1 MSTDNPAER
10 DDAGLTLVELLISL
24 FVGAVLLSL
33 VATVF
38 ASSLQSNAATRD
50 RDLAT
55 GRAQA
60 ISTSLITSIRNA
72 RAVTV
77 QDLTDGATVLRALV
91 AKGGS
96 AWECRAWAVVDL
108 ETSDAGGRRAGADGR
123 SELRMLTS
131 TPLAVGATAPTP
143 TASWGVLADQVEQT
157 ATLSTPP
164 ATPRPFF
171 TEVDGTVSWDLAVA
185 VDVQP
190 QLSERSLAPV
200 SGAAVALARQT
211 GGTTRCW

>member
-1 MSTDNPAER
+1 MNIDNPAER
-10 DDAGLTLVELLISL
+10 DDLGLTLVELLISL
-24 FVGAVLLSL
+24 FVGAVLLGL

-60 ISTSLITSIRNA
+60 ISTSLSTSIRNA

-77 QDLTDGATVLRALV
+77 QGLPDGGTVLRALV

-108 ETSDAGGRRAGADGR
+108 ETSDAEGRRAGADGR
-123 SELRMLTS
+123 AELRMLTS
-131 TPLAVGATAPTP
+131 TPLAVGAAAPSP
-143 TASWGVLADQVEQT
+143 TASWGVLADRVERT
-157 ATLSTPP
+157 ASLSTPP
-164 ATPRPFF
+164 ETPGPFF
-171 TEVDGTVSWDLAVA
+171 TEVDGTVSWELAVA

-190 QLSERSLAPV
+190 QLGERSLAPV

-211 GGTTRCW
+211 GGTARCW